1 MTRYGGRA
9 TSDQCPAAVILM
21 SVQSIVGVI
30 IEVVTSY
37 NKKYL
42 TLQGPAADKKS
53 DMLYS
58 SLWTAYDGLKQLQ
71 NSLYFSITI

>member
-1 MTRYGGRA
+1 MLR
-9 TSDQCPAAVILM
+9 
-21 SVQSIVGVI
+21 SVEDKHQ
-30 IEVVTSY
+30 EQL
-37 NKKYL
+37 L

-71 NSLYFSITI
+71 NSLYFSFYM